1 MTSLSAQ
8 IVISDSTKGGIDML
22 RSSTAEQQ
30 IQNAPTPG
38 EIRQRAFEIH
48 IERGGFYGCDLDDW
62 LQAERE
68 LQQKYKNNE
77 NGRRK
82 K

>member
-1 MTSLSAQ
+1 MASISAQ

-22 RSSTAEQQ
+22 PSSIAEQP
-30 IQNAPTPG
+30 IKNAPTPE
-38 EIRQRAFEIH
+38 EIRQRAYEIH
-48 IERGGFYGCDLDDW
+48 IERGGLYGCDMDDL

-68 LQQKYKNNE
+68 LQKKYKNS
-77 NGRRK
+77 K

>member
-1 MTSLSAQ
+1 
-8 IVISDSTKGGIDML
+8 ML
-22 RSSTAEQQ
+22 RSNTVEQL
-30 IQNAPTPG
+30 IKDGPTPE

-48 IERGGFYGCDLDDW
+48 IERGGFYGCDLDDL

-68 LQQKYKNNE
+68 LRQKRGND
-77 NGRRK
+77 K